1 MAGLL
6 DLLAGAQAQPAKQQL
21 GQQFGLSDDMTQQ
34 AMAALIPALA
44 AGLKSNASKPGGVEA
59 LLGALNKGSHS
70 RYIDEPSL
78 LGSSDTRQDGNSI
91 LGHLLGSKDVSR
103 AVASRASEKTGLGND
118 LLKQMLPVVATMVM
132 GSLAKKSEEP
142 DTLSQLAGLLG
153 GGQAQPQQQSG
164 GLGVLLG
171 GLLGGGRQQQ
181 QPAQSDGLGM
191 LGALFDA
198 DRDGSAMDDI
208 FQMVLKQRR

>member
-6 DLLAGAQAQPAKQQL
+6 DLLTGAQAAPAKQQL
-21 GQQFGLSDDMTQQ
+21 GQQFGLSEDMTQQ

-59 LLGALNKGSHS
+59 LFGALNKGSHS
-70 RYIDEPSL
+70 RYLDDPDL
-78 LGSSDTRQDGNSI
+78 LGRPETRDDGNSI

-103 AVASRASEKTGLGND
+103 SVASRASEKTGLDND

-132 GSLAKKSEEP
+132 GSLSKKSEEP
-142 DTLSQLAGLLG
+142 DTVSHLAGMLG
-153 GGQAQPQQQSG
+153 GGQSQQSG
-164 GLGVLLG
+164 GLGGLIG
-171 GLLGGGRQQQ
+171 GMLGGGGSRQS
-181 QPAQSDGLGM
+181 PSDGLGM

-208 FQMVLKQRR
+208 FQMVLKSRS

>member
-6 DLLAGAQAQPAKQQL
+6 DLLAGPQAQPAKQQL

-34 AMAALIPALA
+34 AMSALIPALA
-44 AGLKSNASKPGGVEA
+44 AGLKSNAGKQGGVEA
-59 LLGALNKGSHS
+59 LLGALSKGSHS
-70 RYIDEPSL
+70 RYLDDPGL
-78 LGSSDTRQDGNSI
+78 LGRPETRDEGNGI

-103 AVASRASEKTGLGND
+103 AVASRAAEKTGLGDD

-153 GGQAQPQQQSG
+153 GGQPQQRQQSG
-164 GLGVLLG
+164 GLGGLLG
-171 GLLGGGRQQQ
+171 GLFGGGQQK

>member
-6 DLLAGAQAQPAKQQL
+6 DLLAGAQAQPAKKQL
-21 GQQFGLSDDMTQQ
+21 GQQFGLSDELTQQ
-34 AMAALIPALA
+34 AMSALIPALA

-59 LLGALNKGSHS
+59 LLGALNKGSHQK
-70 RYIDEPSL
+70 YIDEPSL
-78 LGSSDTRQDGNSI
+78 LGRPETRSDGNGI
-91 LGHLLGSKDVSR
+91 LGHLLGSKEVSR
-103 AVASRASEKTGLGND
+103 AVASRASEKTGLGD
-118 LLKQMLPVVATMVM
+118 EVLKQMLPVLATMVM

-142 DTLSQLAGLLG
+142 DTLSQLAGILG
-153 GGQAQPQQQSG
+153 GGQAQPQAQSG
-164 GLGVLLG
+164 GLGGLLG
-171 GLLGGGRQQQ
+171 GLLGGGRQK

-208 FQMVLKQRR
+208 FDMVLKQRR

>member
-21 GQQFGLSDDMTQQ
+21 GQQFGLSEDMTQQ

-59 LLGALNKGSHS
+59 LLDALNQGNHGQ
-70 RYIDEPSL
+70 YLDQPSL
-78 LGSSDTRQDGNSI
+78 LGRTETRDDGNGI
-91 LGHLLGSKDVSR
+91 LGHLLGSKDLSR
-103 AVASRASEKTGLGND
+103 SVASQAAEKTGLD
-118 LLKQMLPVVATMVM
+118 SKLLQQMLPIVATMVM
-132 GSLAKKSEEP
+132 GSLSKRSEEP
-142 DTLSQLAGLLG
+142 DTVSQLAGMLG
-153 GGQAQPQQQSG
+153 GGQASSG
-164 GLGVLLG
+164 GGLG
-171 GLLGGGRQQQ
+171 GLLGGLFGGGRQRQAPQ
-181 QPAQSDGLGM
+181 NDGLGL

-208 FQMVLKQRR
+208 FQMVLKGRG

>member
-6 DLLAGAQAQPAKQQL
+6 DLLTGTQAQPAKQQL

-44 AGLKSNASKPGGVEA
+44 AGLKSNASKPGGAEA
-59 LLGALNKGSHS
+59 LLEALNKGTHS
-70 RYIDEPSL
+70 RYLDDPGLLNRSETRDE
-78 LGSSDTRQDGNSI
+78 GNGI

-103 AVASRASEKTGLGND
+103 AVASRAAEKTGLGDD

-153 GGQAQPQQQSG
+153 GASQPQQQSG
-164 GLGVLLG
+164 GLGGLLG

-181 QPAQSDGLGM
+181 PAQSNGLGM